1 MQTYKR
7 EKRILKKPK
16 HLLETKKGLR
26 HETIIKKKL
35 NGRNLASILTAIIQ
49 TEIENTDSKEVNS
62 KIKMNLRKRIQYS
75 NLFECISDTPKI
87 GQTSC
92 GTLANIEFKT
102 PKRDLFY
109 IKSNSDQGY
118 ILKAKENNQSDIPKA
133 NTPSFFDIS
142 KDTVSAFK
150 VVNHKSM
157 ISSSIFNFHY
167 YGITIMENICEKKF
181 KQIHVIDKTY
191 PSCEGEEIV

>member
-1 MQTYKR
+1 MQTYRK

-26 HETIIKKKL
+26 HEIIIKKKL
-35 NGRNLASILTAIIQ
+35 NEKNLPSILTTIIQ
-49 TEIENTDSKEVNS
+49 TEIENSDSTEVNS

-87 GQTSC
+87 GQISC

-109 IKSNSDQGY
+109 IESNPDQQY
-118 ILKAKENNQSDIPKA
+118 ILNSKKKHQSDILKA

-142 KDTVSAFK
+142 KNTVSAFK

-167 YGITIMENICEKKF
+167 YGITIHRK
-181 KQIHVIDKTY
+181 
-191 PSCEGEEIV
+191 S